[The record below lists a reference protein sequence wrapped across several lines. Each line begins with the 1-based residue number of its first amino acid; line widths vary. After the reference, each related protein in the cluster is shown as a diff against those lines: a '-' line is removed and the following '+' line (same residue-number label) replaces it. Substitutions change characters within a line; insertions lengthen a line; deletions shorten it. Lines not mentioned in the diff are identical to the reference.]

1 MANPVHVN
9 PSGAFRRLT
18 VGGSDWL
25 WVVFT
30 IMILSAVAVFVWSK
44 IVGSFPWFSARRVFH
59 RDPLPKATSR
69 KASVSLSCS
78 SHPHSVIVIILRY
91 GIRLGG
97 DTRQNRV

>member
-44 IVGSFPWFSARRVFH
+44 IVGFFP
-59 RDPLPKATSR
+59 
-69 KASVSLSCS
+69 
-78 SHPHSVIVIILRY
+78 
-91 GIRLGG
+91 
-97 DTRQNRV
+97 